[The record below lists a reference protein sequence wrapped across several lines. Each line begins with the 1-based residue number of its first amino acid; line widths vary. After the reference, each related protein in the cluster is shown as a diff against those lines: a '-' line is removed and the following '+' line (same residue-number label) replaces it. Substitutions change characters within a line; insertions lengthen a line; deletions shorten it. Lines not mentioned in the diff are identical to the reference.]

1 MIRRTPFL
9 LPERGFGSI
18 DHGSS
23 REQIFSARI
32 GFLRTG
38 ASGRLGVGGM
48 IGTILRVDP
57 LVSNPAGGALKHD
70 LTGLMR
76 EWPFEGD
83 RLQAR
88 IVALAEDREV
98 LQVRVQLGMLQMEM
112 DGRPDGGEDR
122 LASVRDTT
130 RNLRVFDLCRDRA
143 SREEDRSVLEQFRPQ
158 VLATRARAASL
169 VAIRDQAS
177 SEARNILEA
186 AINDIRR
193 GLPDD
198 AEAPPE
204 IAMLEGMRDV
214 LQPQL
219 PSSQRNDL
227 EQRLLAAIESE
238 NYELAAILRDELRQ
252 M

>member
-48 IGTILRVDP
+48 TGTIHRVDP

-98 LQVRVQLGMLQMEM
+98 LQVRT
-112 DGRPDGGEDR
+112 P
-122 LASVRDTT
+122 
-130 RNLRVFDLCRDRA
+130 
-143 SREEDRSVLEQFRPQ
+143 
-158 VLATRARAASL
+158 VLAAAVAAALPHHVVTQADIGGRGPDVPTGDVVVLRKHRECAHRA
-169 VAIRDQAS
+169 V
-177 SEARNILEA
+177 
-186 AINDIRR
+186 
-193 GLPDD
+193 
-198 AEAPPE
+198 
-204 IAMLEGMRDV
+204 
-214 LQPQL
+214 
-219 PSSQRNDL
+219 
-227 EQRLLAAIESE
+227 EQRRHAEE
-238 NYELAAILRDELRQ
+238 PDPVLRH
-252 M
+252 